1 MPVTVDV
8 RTLPP
13 LTVACLR
20 RNAEGDAF
28 GPGLGDAVAAARAAG
43 LEAHGQALRPVRLA
57 HDISPSGPLTRR
69 FDIGVVVPSPDT
81 ATATATAI
89 DCGPLEAVTVRGG
102 TYAVA
107 LHRGP
112 ATGVNATYRWL
123 LDRWL
128 PDSGYTLARGPCVEI
143 HLSNPDT
150 TPDSDLLTE
159 VRVPVYPRPV

>member
-20 RNAEGDAF
+20 RSDEGGAF
-28 GPGLGDAVAAARAAG
+28 GPGLGDVVAAARAAG
-43 LEAHGQALRPVRLA
+43 LTPPPDNGQALRPVRLA
-57 HDISPSGPLTRR
+57 HDIKPTGPLTRR
-69 FDIGVVVPSPDT
+69 FDIGVEVPSPDT
-81 ATATATAI
+81 

-128 PDSGYTLARGPCVEI
+128 PDSGYALGRGPCVEI
-143 HLSNPDT
+143 HHSNPAT

-159 VRVPVYPRPV
+159 VRVPVHPRPV